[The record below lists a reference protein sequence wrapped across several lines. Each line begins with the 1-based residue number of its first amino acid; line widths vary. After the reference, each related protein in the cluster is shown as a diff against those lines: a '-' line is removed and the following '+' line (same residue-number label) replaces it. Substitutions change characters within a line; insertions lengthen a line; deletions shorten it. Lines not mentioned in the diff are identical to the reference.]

1 MYMRYLTTIS
11 PFFQMAGVTMRV
23 SILFITLIAAAA
35 LIGQARSS
43 PESNSWFAGEAQS
56 RSSYLG
62 LRLADIDADRAK
74 TLKLDEPR
82 GAEVTTVEEGG
93 PAEKAGIKSGDVLL
107 SYNGETILGAQQLGR
122 LVRETPV
129 GRKVRLQLWRN
140 GKTQTFTA
148 ITEPRR
154 GPDFNMPGRLMPFE
168 LPDMR
173 NVMPDIPNPMLMWKI
188 SAFGIECEPV
198 DSQLA
203 EYFGVKRGLLVRSV
217 AKGSPAEKGAL
228 KAGDVLTSVGDRPVS
243 TPHDVASF
251 LRMQREAGTP
261 IPLGIVRERKHLTL
275 NVVTSEYPR

>member
-1 MYMRYLTTIS
+1 
-11 PFFQMAGVTMRV
+11 
-23 SILFITLIAAAA
+23 
-35 LIGQARSS
+35 
-43 PESNSWFAGEAQS
+43 
-56 RSSYLG
+56 
-62 LRLADIDADRAK
+62 
-74 TLKLDEPR
+74 
-82 GAEVTTVEEGG
+82 
-93 PAEKAGIKSGDVLL
+93 
-107 SYNGETILGAQQLGR
+107 
-122 LVRETPV
+122 
-129 GRKVRLQLWRN
+129 
-140 GKTQTFTA
+140 
-148 ITEPRR
+148 
-154 GPDFNMPGRLMPFE
+154 MPFE
-168 LPDMR
+168 LSEMR